1 MARTLS
7 GMRVLIVEDE
17 ALIAE
22 GVRQALLGAGFAA
35 DVVGN
40 ADAARAALAA
50 EYFDMA
56 VVDIGLP
63 REDGLQL
70 VRSLRLRRH
79 ALPVVM
85 LTARDRISDRVSA
98 LDLGADDYVTKPFH
112 VAELVARCRALIRRA
127 NHVPS
132 AAIEYGALRLDTA
145 SQQAFAEDRALELT
159 HREWSVLECLVLNA
173 GRIVPKERLMSAI
186 SDWSSDLSPNA
197 IEVYVSR
204 LRAKLGDAA
213 CIRAVRGL
221 GYRIDERPR

>member
-70 VRSLRLRRH
+70 VRSLRLRRD
-79 ALPVVM
+79 ALPVLI
-85 LTARDRISDRVSA
+85 LTARDAVNWRVAA
-98 LDLGADDYVTKPFH
+98 LDLGADDYLTKPFH
-112 VAELVARCRALIRRA
+112 VSELVARCRALVRRA
-127 NHVPS
+127 NHVGS
-132 AAIEYGALRLDTA
+132 SIIEFGDLRLETV
-145 SQQAFAEDRALELT
+145 QRNAFAREQPLELT
-159 HREWSVLECLVLNA
+159 LREWSILECLVLNA
-173 GRIVPKERLMSAI
+173 GRLVGKDRLMSAV
-186 SDWSSDLSPNA
+186 SDWSDELTPNA

-213 CIRAVRGL
+213 HIRTVRGL
-221 GYRIDERPR
+221 GYRIDAHAG